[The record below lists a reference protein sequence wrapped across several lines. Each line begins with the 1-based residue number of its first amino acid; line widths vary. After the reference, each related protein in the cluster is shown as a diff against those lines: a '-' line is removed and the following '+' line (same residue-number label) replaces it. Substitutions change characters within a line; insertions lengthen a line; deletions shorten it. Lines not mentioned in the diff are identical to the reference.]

1 MDHGPRNRPG
11 RDYIRIYQAK
21 TFGTS
26 SHQNQWLLSN
36 YSFNA
41 KNNVY
46 IVQYDFRRVV
56 EARTYLELSKII
68 YFFLALTTRRIKEKF
83 EFLRLSNAIW
93 AMAKCRARCIIEI
106 VSPMSSTAIWEHF
119 LLEKCPKVDPK
130 MR

>member
-41 KNNVY
+41 MNNLY

-83 EFLRLSNAIW
+83 EF
-93 AMAKCRARCIIEI
+93 
-106 VSPMSSTAIWEHF
+106 V
-119 LLEKCPKVDPK
+119 
-130 MR
+130 